1 MNEFQKIVGS
11 ILLLLIISSFIE
23 QYNPTSPLINGLTN
37 SVAAKKLDK
46 QHEIQKV
53 EEVLSDVKT
62 KLKQE
67 MSDEVDFFV
76 EEELKKAGENGQL
89 SSQIINIISDKLK
102 TKYFDPSDT
111 LHGTLVSS
119 NSVQDA
125 PILYTDIPSHFNLD
139 DSSIQYKSLS
149 ISPTPESEPKPRK
162 SYNIDGQQFLNP
174 CNPSEKFGF
183 VEANG
188 SFDNYAPF

>member
-11 ILLLLIISSFIE
+11 LLLLLIISNLID
-23 QYNPTSPLINGLTN
+23 QYNPTNPLITGLTK
-37 SVAAKKLDK
+37 SLAFKKLNK

-67 MSDEVDFFV
+67 MSNEVDSFV
-76 EEELKKAGENGQL
+76 EDELKKAGENGQL

-102 TKYFDPSDT
+102 TKYFDPSDD
-111 LHGTLVSS
+111 LKGTLVST
-119 NSVQDA
+119 NS

-149 ISPTPESEPKPRK
+149 LSETPVSEPKPRK
-162 SYNIDGQQFLNP
+162 SYNIDGQQFFNP
-174 CNPSEKFGF
+174 CDPSEKFGF
-183 VEANG
+183 VDANG